1 MEVLRVLSAVSLG
14 ERVDL
19 DPEGDALLPAVLSGS
34 ELCAD
39 AVHLQTGAQ
48 AFYECAAFKVATPTG
63 GTKRRLCVS
72 VCVCVRYLHK
82 HRGSFLHVPQELCGV
97 ELRGVSL
104 GLHDAHRH
112 GDICPTQTH
121 RQPQQSA
128 AN

>member
-19 DPEGDALLPAVLSGS
+19 DPEGDALLPAVLPGS

-48 AFYECAAFKVATPTG
+48 AFYESAAFKVAPPTG

-72 VCVCVRYLHK
+72 VCVCVRVTCTNTEVLFFMS
-82 HRGSFLHVPQELCGV
+82 HRN
-97 ELRGVSL
+97 
-104 GLHDAHRH
+104 
-112 GDICPTQTH
+112 
-121 RQPQQSA
+121 SA
-128 AN
+128 ALSWEG